1 MLTNCRMIKSLFF
14 AWCSLAVLLPACKI
28 DHRCKYKPEPVF
40 AAGLPHITA
49 YNFEVQGAQSL
60 ESVLLDGKVLLEIHQ
75 EVCDQTRQEFRFT
88 VPGDRSQV
96 ADSMWLKE
104 AARQM
109 VVLSALSPKQ
119 SPLKAW
125 GDVIESRRPEMKLG
139 QDLQVQSGITV
150 RVDRVLSPE
159 QSVLLVVLKQE

>member
-1 MLTNCRMIKSLFF
+1 MIKIISAACLT
-14 AWCSLAVLLPACKI
+14 LVVLLSACKT
-28 DHRCKYKPEPVF
+28 DHRCKYKPEAVF

-49 YNFEVQGAQSL
+49 YNFEVQGSQSL
-60 ESVLLDGKVLLEIHQ
+60 ESIMLDGKVLLEINQ
-75 EVCDQTRQEFRFT
+75 EVCDHTRQEFRFT
-88 VPGDRSQV
+88 VPGNRSQV
-96 ADSMWLKE
+96 PDSLWLKE

-139 QDLQVQSGITV
+139 EDFQVQSGITV

-159 QSVLLVVLKQE
+159 QSVLLVVLAQE

>member
-1 MLTNCRMIKSLFF
+1 MIKTISAVCLTLILP
-14 AWCSLAVLLPACKI
+14 LAACKT
-28 DHRCKYKPEPVF
+28 DHRCKYKPDPVF

-49 YNFEVQGAQSL
+49 YNFEVQGSQSL
-60 ESVLLDGKVLLEIHQ
+60 ESIMLDGKLLLEINQ
-75 EVCDQTRQEFRFT
+75 DVCDHTRQEFRFT
-88 VPGDRSQV
+88 VPGNRSEV

-125 GDVIESRRPEMKLG
+125 GDVIEARRPEMKLG
-139 QDLQVQSGITV
+139 EDLQVQAGITV
-150 RVDRVLSPE
+150 RVDRILSPE
-159 QSVLLVVLKQE
+159 QSVLLVVLAQE

>member
-1 MLTNCRMIKSLFF
+1 MTKL
-14 AWCSLAVLLPACKI
+14 LAGALLLLAALSACQT
-28 DHRCKYKPEPVF
+28 DHRCKFKPEPVF

-49 YNFEVQGAQSL
+49 YNFEVQGNQSL
-60 ESVLLDGKVLLEIHQ
+60 ESIMLDGKVLLEINQ
-75 EVCDQTRQEFRFT
+75 EVCDHTRQEFRFT
-88 VPGDRSQV
+88 VPGNRNQV
-96 ADSMWLKE
+96 PDSLWLKE

-125 GDVIESRRPEMKLG
+125 GDVIEERRPEMKLG
-139 QDLQVQSGITV
+139 QDFPVQSGITV

-159 QSVLLVVLKQE
+159 QSVLLVVLAQE